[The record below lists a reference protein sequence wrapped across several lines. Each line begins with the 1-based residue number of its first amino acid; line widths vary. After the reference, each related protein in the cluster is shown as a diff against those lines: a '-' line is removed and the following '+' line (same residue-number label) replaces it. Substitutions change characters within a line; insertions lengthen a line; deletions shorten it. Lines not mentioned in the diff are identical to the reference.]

1 MRDSPH
7 EITNDWGYPLV
18 VSHSYGKSAFSTGNS
33 TISMAIFHSYPEN
46 CQGVSGMPNFQIS
59 PLRCTVSGQ
68 AGQFGGDSIWLQH
81 ATAVI
86 EQCLPGCL
94 VAEVFMFAS
103 TVGTAVALW

>member
-18 VSHSYGKSAFSTGNS
+18 VSHSYGKSAFFTGNS
-33 TISMAIFHSYPEN
+33 TISMAIFHSYLKLR
-46 CQGVSGMPNFQIS
+46 VSAMPTLQIS
-59 PLRCTVSGQ
+59 PLRCTVSGK

-86 EQCLPGCL
+86 E
-94 VAEVFMFAS
+94 
-103 TVGTAVALW
+103 